1 MTKFETPSDSPPI
14 TIIDF
19 DDQPMWSSTRTVAP
33 TPSSAIVQLPISN
46 NFHIKADFLEIS
58 NLFQYGENQE
68 EAVMLRTFPF
78 SLSGEAKTCLNELN
92 EGTITSI
99 IRTCYGH
106 GLTKGTIIQ
115 ILYHGLDDPT
125 QGILN
130 AGGIFLYNTPNE
142 AFRILEDKVLLKL
155 DFSTSSQNN
164 PKPKN
169 VVSTSGSNINPDH
182 AILVDKFEAL
192 ATKIYSEFLIIRK
205 VFKEMRDNHRDNEV
219 KHASDYYMKDDTLIC
234 EPREANYIQGYH
246 DRKPI
251 DSYSYLNHNLNRKFS
266 HSPNRTPKR
275 YFELPKISME
285 EMMREWM
292 ARQTEENERM
302 KNQVVELERKIGQ
315 GLRNRQAIFKNLER
329 QLEFL
334 EKKIWRA
341 KPLPHSTYS
350 NRITFEIYSNSPTVS
365 PFLKDCTMHIPYTNV
380 KTFANEV
387 LANHVGDKELK
398 SFDGIRTGRM
408 TKKENNDNG
417 ATKEHPYKLKF
428 SISYF

>member
-1 MTKFETPSDSPPI
+1 MAKFETPSDSPPI

-46 NFHIKADFLEIS
+46 NFHIK
-58 NLFQYGENQE
+58 
-68 EAVMLRTFPF
+68 
-78 SLSGEAKTCLNELN
+78 
-92 EGTITSI
+92 
-99 IRTCYGH
+99 
-106 GLTKGTIIQ
+106 
-115 ILYHGLDDPT
+115 DDPT
-125 QGILN
+125 QGILD

-142 AFRILEDKVLLKL
+142 AFKILEDKVLLKL

-164 PKPKN
+164 PKPKT

-205 VFKEMRDNHRDNEV
+205 VFKEMRDNRRDDEV

-334 EKKIWRA
+334 DKKIRRA
-341 KPLPHSTYS
+341 EPLPRTTNTKPRHE
-350 NRITFEIYSNSPTVS
+350 F
-365 PFLKDCTMHIPYTNV
+365 DCTMHIPYTNV

-417 ATKEHPYKLKF
+417 ATKEPNKEWKLNKKAISHNKEVYHYLWHPTKIPHLNRIIRE
-428 SISYF
+428 S